1 MDIFILVL
9 LVKTLRI
16 NTTLLR
22 IILSAFFGSMWVCII
37 MTLKINK
44 ALEMFFSY
52 IVITFIMVKIVAY
65 TYEFKKILKTMIL
78 LYVVTFAVGGMAHF
92 LYYYTYAGYVFET
105 VISGTSGLLLMVLAS
120 ILIFAIVKGVIEQYA
135 MYGKKVF
142 DVDIVKGK
150 TKISVKALYD
160 SGNTLKDPLFNKPV
174 NIVEKDKLQRIIEKN
189 MDMVDLHYR
198 LVAYNSLGNSHGI
211 LPVID
216 VDYICIYK
224 ENERVIINKAA
235 VAIYDGS
242 LNKNGAYSMLLNS
255 VISDENQEE

>member
-1 MDIFILVL
+1 M
-9 LVKTLRI
+9 
-16 NTTLLR
+16 
-22 IILSAFFGSMWVCII
+22 
-37 MTLKINK
+37 
-44 ALEMFFSY
+44 
-52 IVITFIMVKIVAY
+52 
-65 TYEFKKILKTMIL
+65 
-78 LYVVTFAVGGMAHF
+78 
-92 LYYYTYAGYVFET
+92 
-105 VISGTSGLLLMVLAS
+105 
-120 ILIFAIVKGVIEQYA
+120 
-135 MYGKKVF
+135 
-142 DVDIVKGK
+142 
-150 TKISVKALYD
+150 YD

-242 LNKNGAYSMLLNS
+242 LNKNGVYSMLLNS